1 MADIATVDQ
10 LDARGKRVL
19 VRVDFNVPVADG
31 VCTDDTRIRAA
42 LPTIRKLIDEGAR
55 VILMSHLGRPAGEGF
70 EEKFTLRPAALR
82 LSELLGRPVA
92 FASDTVGPDAQA
104 KAAALQDGQ
113 VLVLENLRFDKR
125 EKKNDPEFCQ
135 ELAKLGE
142 AYVNDAFGTAHRAHA
157 STAGVAALLP
167 AFAGYLMQNEVA
179 TLTGMLDEPRRPFI
193 AILGGS
199 KVSDKIKVIDALM
212 EAVGDE
218 LNKVRQFYED
228 LRDKRNIQTAV
239 GKQLDGIGD
248 NAVLTRLEAGALA
261 CAKESVYVLDDDAY
275 RTYLIYKIWKNTN
288 NCTYYDIIRAFKM
301 FWDKPLHYREDPA
314 IPATMIFETDALTPE
329 ADVSKLLNAP
339 FIKAAGV
346 AILVVANTEAPEM
359 VADVPVEG
367 ILGRGYTTTTL
378 PEIETG
384 EAFID
389 TVLPVPAAQNIT
401 QTKLPELEED
411 EI

>member
-1 MADIATVDQ
+1 MADYVQKLRDDLVEQ
-10 LDARGKRVL
+10 FKGK
-19 VRVDFNVPVADG
+19 P
-31 VCTDDTRIRAA
+31 
-42 LPTIRKLIDEGAR
+42 
-55 VILMSHLGRPAGEGF
+55 
-70 EEKFTLRPAALR
+70 
-82 LSELLGRPVA
+82 
-92 FASDTVGPDAQA
+92 
-104 KAAALQDGQ
+104 
-113 VLVLENLRFDKR
+113 
-125 EKKNDPEFCQ
+125 
-135 ELAKLGE
+135 
-142 AYVNDAFGTAHRAHA
+142 
-157 STAGVAALLP
+157 
-167 AFAGYLMQNEVA
+167 
-179 TLTGMLDEPRRPFI
+179 
-193 AILGGS
+193 
-199 KVSDKIKVIDALM
+199 VIDALM

-218 LNKVRQFYED
+218 LNEVRQFYED

-288 NCTYYDIIRAFKM
+288 NCTYYDIIRA
-301 FWDKPLHYREDPA
+301 
-314 IPATMIFETDALTPE
+314 TMIFETDALTPE

-346 AILVVANTEAPEM
+346 AILVVANTAAPEM

-411 EI
+411 EL

>member
-1 MADIATVDQ
+1 M
-10 LDARGKRVL
+10 
-19 VRVDFNVPVADG
+19 
-31 VCTDDTRIRAA
+31 
-42 LPTIRKLIDEGAR
+42 
-55 VILMSHLGRPAGEGF
+55 
-70 EEKFTLRPAALR
+70 
-82 LSELLGRPVA
+82 
-92 FASDTVGPDAQA
+92 
-104 KAAALQDGQ
+104 
-113 VLVLENLRFDKR
+113 
-125 EKKNDPEFCQ
+125 
-135 ELAKLGE
+135 
-142 AYVNDAFGTAHRAHA
+142 
-157 STAGVAALLP
+157 
-167 AFAGYLMQNEVA
+167 
-179 TLTGMLDEPRRPFI
+179 
-193 AILGGS
+193 
-199 KVSDKIKVIDALM
+199 
-212 EAVGDE
+212 
-218 LNKVRQFYED
+218 
-228 LRDKRNIQTAV
+228 
-239 GKQLDGIGD
+239 
-248 NAVLTRLEAGALA
+248 
-261 CAKESVYVLDDDAY
+261 YVLDDDAY

-314 IPATMIFETDALTPE
+314 IPATMIFETDAMTPE

-411 EI
+411 EL

>member
-1 MADIATVDQ
+1 MVDYVQ
-10 LDARGKRVL
+10 KLRDDLVEQFKGK
-19 VRVDFNVPVADG
+19 P
-31 VCTDDTRIRAA
+31 
-42 LPTIRKLIDEGAR
+42 
-55 VILMSHLGRPAGEGF
+55 
-70 EEKFTLRPAALR
+70 
-82 LSELLGRPVA
+82 
-92 FASDTVGPDAQA
+92 
-104 KAAALQDGQ
+104 
-113 VLVLENLRFDKR
+113 
-125 EKKNDPEFCQ
+125 
-135 ELAKLGE
+135 
-142 AYVNDAFGTAHRAHA
+142 
-157 STAGVAALLP
+157 
-167 AFAGYLMQNEVA
+167 
-179 TLTGMLDEPRRPFI
+179 
-193 AILGGS
+193 
-199 KVSDKIKVIDALM
+199 VIDALM

-218 LNKVRQFYED
+218 LNEVRQFYED

-239 GKQLDGIGD
+239 GKQLDGIG
-248 NAVLTRLEAGALA
+248 
-261 CAKESVYVLDDDAY
+261 DDDAY

-378 PEIETG
+378 PEIATG

-411 EI
+411 EL